1 MKLYRPDGILGLVT
15 AARSTNSNKGSTK
28 RTTRANVSSA
38 PGAAALPERGGS
50 GTKGRIIDAAE
61 EVVLRDGVAH
71 LTLEAAA
78 AEAGLSKGG
87 VLYHFPTRDALV
99 AGMVDKIIDEFD
111 RDIEAHHAD
120 PGEPGSFTRAYIR
133 ATMSPISSTLERQ
146 DRLGA
151 ALIAAAAGAPALLA
165 PLRAAADRWQHRLER
180 DGLDPTVATLLRLA
194 CDGLWLCDLFGL
206 APPSAA
212 LRASLEDRLE
222 LLASQALTKA
232 AGR

>member
-1 MKLYRPDGILGLVT
+1 
-15 AARSTNSNKGSTK
+15 
-28 RTTRANVSSA
+28 
-38 PGAAALPERGGS
+38 
-50 GTKGRIIDAAE
+50 
-61 EVVLRDGVAH
+61 
-71 LTLEAAA
+71 
-78 AEAGLSKGG
+78 
-87 VLYHFPTRDALV
+87 
-99 AGMVDKIIDEFD
+99 MVDKIIDEFD

-120 PGEPGSFTRAYIR
+120 RGEPGSFTRAYIR
-133 ATMSPISSTLERQ
+133 ATMSPISSTPERQ

-151 ALIAAAAGAPALLA
+151 ALIAAAAGQPALLA
-165 PLRAAADRWQHRLER
+165 PLHAAADRWQRRLEG

-222 LLASQALTKA
+222 LLASQALNEA

>member
-1 MKLYRPDGILGLVT
+1 MM
-15 AARSTNSNKGSTK
+15 AARRNEGSPR
-28 RTTRANVSSA
+28 RTTKASTSSV
-38 PGAAALPERGGS
+38 PGVGDQQGGGS

-78 AEAGLSKGG
+78 VQAGLSKGG

-99 AGMVDKIIDEFD
+99 AGMVDKIIEEFD
-111 RDIEAHHAD
+111 RDIETHQVDRGA
-120 PGEPGSFTRAYIR
+120 PGSFTRAYIR
-133 ATMSPISSTLERQ
+133 ATMSPISSTPERQ

-151 ALIAAAAGAPALLA
+151 ALIAAAAAEPELVA
-165 PLRAAADRWQHRLER
+165 PLQVAADRWQRRLES
-180 DGLDPTVATLLRLA
+180 DGLDPTVATVLRLA

-212 LRASLEDRLE
+212 LRASLEDQLE
-222 LLASQALTKA
+222 LLATQALTKGT
-232 AGR
+232 GR